1 MEQYGYIQIKLKE
14 LIEEKG
20 ITKNELCRKAGME
33 RTQLTRFCRNEIT
46 RLDTNVLA
54 RICAALDC
62 DIHELLEFVPTEK
75 KE

>member
-33 RTQLTRFCRNEIT
+33 RTQLNRFCRNEIT

>member
-33 RTQLTRFCRNEIT
+33 RTQLNQFCRNEIT